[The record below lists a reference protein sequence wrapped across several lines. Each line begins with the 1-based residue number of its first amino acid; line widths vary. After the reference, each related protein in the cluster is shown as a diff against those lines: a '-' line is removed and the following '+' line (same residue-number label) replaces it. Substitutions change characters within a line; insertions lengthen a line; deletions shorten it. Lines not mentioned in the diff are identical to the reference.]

1 LQEGND
7 VSSERGG
14 VDFWI
19 GLMFARKIDTGD
31 FGVTRQF
38 WHQVGMNLNV
48 IYLSRWIGSDRNAR
62 NGHC

>member
-1 LQEGND
+1 VE
-7 VSSERGG
+7 V

-19 GLMFARKIDTGD
+19 GLMLFARKIDTGD

-38 WHQVGMNLNV
+38 WHQVGVNLNV

-62 NGHC
+62 KGHC